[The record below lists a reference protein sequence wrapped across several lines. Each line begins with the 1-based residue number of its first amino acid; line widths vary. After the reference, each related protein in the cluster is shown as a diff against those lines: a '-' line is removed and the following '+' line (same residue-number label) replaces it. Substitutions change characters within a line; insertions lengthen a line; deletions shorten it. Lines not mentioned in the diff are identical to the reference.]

1 MILKGT
7 NQYKQSCRSK
17 SYWHGYTMLVSC
29 VAWPNQTPIGAAS
42 NFLQCKRVRL
52 YQILLPGLWYKD
64 IGAPCFLQP
73 NLWLAQCVSSSWTLK
88 KMVIL
93 STQRL
98 RIGVKPFIPTSQ
110 KNTRSQLCTWAKGSS
125 VHSTS
130 GRVVSIYLPIY
141 LSTYLPIYLSIYLS
155 TCLSLSFIIYLSVY
169 LSIHPSIYL
178 SFFLSVHLF
187 VGAFVRSSVCL
198 SVFLIGWLAG
208 WLVDRLVGRLVCR
221 LVGRWVGWLV
231 CWSVGWL
238 LGRSAGCVVCS
249 YVRSF
254 VRSFVRWFVV
264 CQRKFS
270 QKTSKSRTNVMAG
283 ISTIMSATSSC
294 QLHHQV
300 NHPSSSSWEA

>member
-169 LSIHPSIYL
+169 PSIHPSIYL
-178 SFFLSVHLF
+178 SFFQYICLLARLFVHLS
-187 VGAFVRSSVCL
+187 ACL
-198 SVFLIGWLAG
+198 FFWLVG
-208 WLVDRLVGRLVCR
+208 WLVGWSVGWSFGLSVSWSVGRLVGL
-221 LVGRWVGWLV
+221 LVCWLV
-231 CWSVGWL
+231 AWSVGWL
-238 LGRSAGCVVCS
+238 RRMFVH
-249 YVRSF
+249 SF
-254 VRSFVRWFVV
+254 VRSLV
-264 CQRKFS
+264 CGLPKE
-270 QKTSKSRTNVMAG
+270 V
-283 ISTIMSATSSC
+283 
-294 QLHHQV
+294 
-300 NHPSSSSWEA
+300 